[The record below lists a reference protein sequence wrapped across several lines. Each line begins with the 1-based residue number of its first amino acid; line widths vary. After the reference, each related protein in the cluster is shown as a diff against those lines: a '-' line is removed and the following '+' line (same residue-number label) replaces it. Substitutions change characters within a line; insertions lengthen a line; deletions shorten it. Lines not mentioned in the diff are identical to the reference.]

1 MRRAYC
7 TSILCRALMSRALQL
22 VLALCLLGL
31 ALCVAFPVWLPGVET
46 STPACR
52 GAFGNITRCLPPES
66 LTYAERQLT
75 VEPIRPIAVVRE
87 RAHLPLTGLVLEY
100 ATRTKRIVGLGYSFG
115 PDNDGEECV
124 QPATHGWV
132 DVYETVGRNN
142 PPNDGVYLNLI
153 CATLT
158 EFDASV
164 PSGNLSVSITS
175 NLPRGLLYQVG
186 MDVLEFSPASHGTET
201 TTFANLTD

>member
-1 MRRAYC
+1 
-7 TSILCRALMSRALQL
+7 
-22 VLALCLLGL
+22 
-31 ALCVAFPVWLPGVET
+31 
-46 STPACR
+46 
-52 GAFGNITRCLPPES
+52 
-66 LTYAERQLT
+66 
-75 VEPIRPIAVVRE
+75 
-87 RAHLPLTGLVLEY
+87 
-100 ATRTKRIVGLGYSFG
+100 VGLGYSFG